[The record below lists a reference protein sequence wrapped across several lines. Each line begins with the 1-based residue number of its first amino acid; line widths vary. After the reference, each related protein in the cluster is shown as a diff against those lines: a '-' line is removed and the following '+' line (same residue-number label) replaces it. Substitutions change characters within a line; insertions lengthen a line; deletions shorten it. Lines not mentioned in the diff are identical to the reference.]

1 MNHPGEPNRL
11 GGELDPMQSRARG
24 GGVTLSEDQVGHV
37 RNDAQPFDTRSPGG
51 EAEWDSAGL
60 DLLLRP
66 RNPPSQGGL
75 GDQKSPSDLSSG
87 EAAYRSQGERN
98 LSRCR
103 QGGMAAHEQQDQ
115 RVIRICR
122 TVDRISLLLG

>member
-1 MNHPGEPNRL
+1 V
-11 GGELDPMQSRARG
+11 Q
-24 GGVTLSEDQVGHV
+24 
-37 RNDAQPFDTRSPGG
+37 NDAQPFDTLSPGG
-51 EAEWDSAGL
+51 QAEWDSAVL

-66 RNPPSQGGL
+66 GDPPSHGGL